1 MRRSAVIGAVLVAV
15 VLTGC
20 SDTTGPNSG
29 SEELSPTSTIAAVAA
44 ESTTVPTTVPTTVT
58 IAAVAA
64 ESTTILTTVTTAA
77 EPDTTQAEATATYD
91 GSGCSYEGPT
101 EFDLDSTVTFAVI
114 NQSDTTNMG
123 FAVWSVPE
131 GTTADDI
138 LEQGIFVAG
147 VGSPPDPEKGL
158 LEASFGPTAIDST
171 GILTVTLDKPGQHA
185 LNCYDES
192 TDGGDHAI
200 MFTVSD
206 N

>member
-1 MRRSAVIGAVLVAV
+1 MAACGGDTAGA
-15 VLTGC
+15 
-20 SDTTGPNSG
+20 NSG

-58 IAAVAA
+58 
-64 ESTTILTTVTTAA
+64 TAA
-77 EPDTTQAEATATYD
+77 EPDYTQAEATATYD
-91 GSGCSYEGPT
+91 GSECAYEGPT
-101 EFDLDSTVTFAVI
+101 AFDLDSTVAFTVI

-138 LEQGIFVAG
+138 LEEGIFVV
-147 VGSPPDPEKGL
+147 VGGGPPVDKEKGFYAAL
-158 LEASFGPTAIDST
+158 FAPTAIDST

-185 LNCYDES
+185 LNCYDLL
-192 TDGGDHAI
+192 TDENHAI
-200 MFTVSD
+200 MFIVSD

>member
-1 MRRSAVIGAVLVAV
+1 MRRSAVIAAVLVAV

-20 SDTTGPNSG
+20 GDTTGTNNG
-29 SEELSPTSTIAAVAA
+29 SEELSPTSTITAVAA
-44 ESTTVPTTVPTTVT
+44 ESTTVPTT
-58 IAAVAA
+58 I
-64 ESTTILTTVTTAA
+64 TTAA
-77 EPDTTQAEATATYD
+77 EPDTTQAEASATYD

-101 EFDLDSTVTFAVI
+101 EFDLGSTVAFTVI
-114 NQSDTTNMG
+114 NESDTTNMG

-131 GTTADDI
+131 GTTANDI
-138 LEQGIFVAG
+138 LEQGIFVV
-147 VGSPPDPEKGL
+147 VGGGPPPDPEKGFHA
-158 LEASFGPTAIDST
+158 ASFAPTAIDST
-171 GILTVTLDKPGQHA
+171 DILTVTLDKPGQHA